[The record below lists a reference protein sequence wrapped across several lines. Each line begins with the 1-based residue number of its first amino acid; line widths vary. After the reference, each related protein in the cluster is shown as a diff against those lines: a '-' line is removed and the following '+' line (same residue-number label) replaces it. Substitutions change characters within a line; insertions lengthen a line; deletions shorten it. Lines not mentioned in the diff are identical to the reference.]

1 MPPAEEVQETSMRDD
16 LEAAIQPF
24 EEEDT
29 EGESATNEEEETAKA
44 QATPETSEGEVSEQ
58 ATKPDG
64 DGHEQTTKPDGDEH
78 ESVVDRSDRRDATNE
93 GVDGSELGAKAP
105 ASWTPAAREGWNDL
119 PDAIKQQVSKREGEI
134 ARALEDGK
142 ENRKTGERFSQVT
155 SQFASVLAAEGAQDP
170 VTGVHELMKVVATL
184 QSGSPQQKAEKIAG
198 FISHYG
204 VPIDALDNLLAGN
217 TAAPVNDPMRQ
228 MLDDRL
234 KPVDNLL
241 QRMDQA
247 ERQRNYDANQKAI
260 SEVTTFKAANEFYTD
275 VQNDMADMVEMAEK
289 RGITMPLQEAY
300 DKACALHPEISK
312 VQAGRAEKTRL
323 LGSANTIEQKR
334 AAASSIAGPQGGPA
348 GAAGD
353 LSLHQQITDAWD
365 SQVG

>member
-24 EEEDT
+24 EEEET
-29 EGESATNEEEETAKA
+29 ETTPEPEAITAEAVGEVTDEEEEATEA
-44 QATPETSEGEVSEQ
+44 QAAPETAEGEVSEQ
-58 ATKPDG
+58 AAADDTPA
-64 DGHEQTTKPDGDEH
+64 E
-78 ESVVDRSDRRDATNE
+78 
-93 GVDGSELGAKAP
+93 GSEDIKAP
-105 ASWTPAAREGWNDL
+105 VGWTPAAREGWNDL
-119 PDAIKQQVSKREGEI
+119 PAAIKQQVAKREGEI
-134 ARALEDGK
+134 TQALEDGK
-142 ENRKTGERFSQVT
+142 ANRKTGERFSQVT

-241 QRMDQA
+241 QRMDHA

-260 SEVTTFKAANEFYTD
+260 QEVTTFKADPLHEFYTD
-275 VQNDMADMVEMAEK
+275 VQGDMADMVEMAEK
-289 RGITMPLQEAY
+289 RGYVMPLQEAY
-300 DKACALHPEISK
+300 DKACALHPEISN

-323 LGSANTIEQKR
+323 LGSANNIEQKR
-334 AAASSIAGPQGGPA
+334 AAASSIAGPQGGPT